1 MRFRNAVLLY
11 APFVLFWLQ
20 LEDNHVLPVVL
31 LGTVGAGLLTIYWL
45 RGRVDLRQAGLRGW
59 LAAALGGMIWG
70 MAAAVVTALL
80 MVLKAG
86 MHGHVFPDYP
96 PGQVLAVL
104 ALAPTWAVA
113 GALLVVGGVAVWRAL
128 KGSA

>member
-31 LGTVGAGLLTIYWL
+31 LGTAGAGLLTVYWL
-45 RGRVDLRQAGLRGW
+45 RGRVDLWQRGLRGW
-59 LAAALGGMIWG
+59 LAVGLSGMVWG
-70 MAAAVVTALL
+70 VAAAAVTALL
-80 MVLKAG
+80 MVMKAG

-96 PGQVLAVL
+96 PGQILAVL
-104 ALAPTWAVA
+104 ALAPTWALA
-113 GALLVVGGVAVWRAL
+113 GALLLVGGVAVWRGLEGA
-128 KGSA
+128 